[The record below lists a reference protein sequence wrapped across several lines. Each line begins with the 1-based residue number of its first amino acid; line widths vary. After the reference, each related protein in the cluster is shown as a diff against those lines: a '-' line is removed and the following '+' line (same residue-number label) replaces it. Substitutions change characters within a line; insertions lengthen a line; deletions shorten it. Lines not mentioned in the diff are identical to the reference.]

1 MAQEAVAF
9 EATVPRPLAPQLNF
23 ESFEVDD
30 TNATHVQLRVI
41 SNQCTGTPGFHDP
54 GDPKTTDQ
62 DSDPLNETD
71 CREGSDQDDVVR
83 AAELEVFS
91 R

>member
-1 MAQEAVAF
+1 MA
-9 EATVPRPLAPQLNF
+9 
-23 ESFEVDD
+23 D

-41 SNQCTGTPGFHDP
+41 SNQCTGTPEYHDP
-54 GDPKTTDQ
+54 GDPATTDQ
-62 DSDPLNETD
+62 DSDPTNETD
-71 CREGSDQDDVVR
+71 CRAGSDQDEVVR